1 MVYIKQSTNPSKK
14 YMVKVNYNGQTKTVH
29 FGAKS
34 FNDYTIYYKEQGKEK
49 ADERK
54 RLYIARHKKDN
65 LNDPFSPG
73 IWSYF
78 LLWREPT
85 IQESLKK
92 ILTNYPSIKLEAVL

>member
-14 YMVKVNYNGQTKTVH
+14 YMIKVNYNSQTKTVH
-29 FGAKS
+29 FGGK
-34 FNDYTIYYKEQGKEK
+34 NYDDYTVYYKEEGKQK

-73 IWSYF
+73 FWSMN
-78 LLWREPT
+78 LGWSKPT
-85 IQESLKK
+85 IQESLNDVLRK
-92 ILTNYPSIKLEAVL
+92 YPSIKLENI